1 MCGSLVCVLG
11 WIAHTLH
18 QTHGWSAGIR
28 MAPFY
33 GRRVRGKLGVF
44 AGNRDWPSGNG
55 AVGTLCW
62 FGSLSLVV
70 TRGFVG
76 DRRTRGS
83 DGYYEVSQQVC
94 IYSRR
99 SRLLWGSGNARR
111 NRMGVGYGDGASFLN
126 RDGWNV
132 GVLEKRWMGRWERSR
147 SPTASTG
154 GDARYA
160 MPLWWMR
167 GNCGVERYWSGD
179 GVGRFSTGWQL
190 GAKFA
195 ANPQNAVGCGG
206 MVRQ

>member
-1 MCGSLVCVLG
+1 MAGVQESEWHYFTGEGCVESWAFSREFGTGHLAKAHWARFVGIGLLWSL
-11 WIAHTLH
+11 
-18 QTHGWSAGIR
+18 
-28 MAPFY
+28 
-33 GRRVRGKLGVF
+33 
-44 AGNRDWPSGNG
+44 
-55 AVGTLCW
+55 
-62 FGSLSLVV
+62 
-70 TRGFVG
+70 TRGFMG
-76 DRRTRGS
+76 DRRTRWS

-94 IYSRR
+94 VYSRR
-99 SRLLWGSGNARR
+99 SRLLWGSGNARQ
-111 NRMGVGYGDGASFLN
+111 NRMAVGCKQGASFLN

>member
-1 MCGSLVCVLG
+1 MDCPHSTPDAWLECRNPNGTILRAKGAWKVGRFRGKSGLAIRQWRCRHALLG
-11 WIAHTLH
+11 WFAF
-18 QTHGWSAGIR
+18 S
-28 MAPFY
+28 
-33 GRRVRGKLGVF
+33 GRDSR
-44 AGNRDWPSGNG
+44 
-55 AVGTLCW
+55 
-62 FGSLSLVV
+62 
-70 TRGFVG
+70 FVG

-94 IYSRR
+94 IYRRR

-111 NRMGVGYGDGASFLN
+111 NRMGVGYGNGARFLN
-126 RDGWNV
+126 RDSWDV
-132 GVLEKRWMGRWERSR
+132 GVLEKRWMGRWKRSR